1 MSSILYECCIPTAE
15 SSSYQLLLL
24 LLILCA
30 QLQKLK
36 QGVDYTDLELVVGSK
51 SIATQLQYG
60 KGVVHTYNYSYAV
73 PRACGL
79 VGAGAGIG
87 RRVIKYCAHG
97 QGFRTASYVDG
108 DRPKLGVV

>member
-1 MSSILYECCIPTAE
+1 MSSIIYECFIPTAE

-24 LLILCA
+24 LLILCV

-51 SIATQLQYG
+51 SIAAIRERSCPC
-60 KGVVHTYNYSYAV
+60 VRAYAV

-79 VGAGAGIG
+79 VGAQVLVVRLIK
-87 RRVIKYCAHG
+87 IYKYCAHG
-97 QGFRTASYVDG
+97 DS

>member
-1 MSSILYECCIPTAE
+1 MSSIYECFIPTAE

-51 SIATQLQYG
+51 SIPTCLQYG
-60 KGVVHTYNYSYAV
+60 KGVLHAYAV

-79 VGAGAGIG
+79 VG
-87 RRVIKYCAHG
+87 HG
-97 QGFRTASYVDG
+97 CGCRYWSSGQINSI
-108 DRPKLGVV
+108 